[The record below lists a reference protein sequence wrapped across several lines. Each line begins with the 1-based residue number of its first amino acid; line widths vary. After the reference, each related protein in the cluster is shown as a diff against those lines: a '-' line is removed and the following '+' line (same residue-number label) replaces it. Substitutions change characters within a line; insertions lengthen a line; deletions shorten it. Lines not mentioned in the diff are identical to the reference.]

1 MVWFRKNSLIH
12 RFVPLLLLAVMLVGQ
27 ITPVYASTTATT
39 EEGVGSSL
47 YSVTTALTA
56 FASNVVGANTNDKH
70 SDDHDVAKDHR
81 LFELN
86 SGDVG
91 DAGCSG
97 IKHRSFKVFKME
109 RYISH
114 IIRPRCF
121 YCLSFHCPLFHLCI

>member
-91 DAGCSG
+91 DAGCVIGYGDKTKVSSV
-97 IKHRSFKVFKME
+97 ILLLMKLVLLLHRVMVL
-109 RYISH
+109 I
-114 IIRPRCF
+114 
-121 YCLSFHCPLFHLCI
+121 